1 MSKKPLLWNEPEADE
16 SLLPRRLRQKLGADY
31 IPGYS
36 EIVFANDLSTSKH
49 LTEPEKQEYYKKE
62 FGVGPNVLPVEFK
75 WVRVSG
81 PQGQPTDSAREDTFN
96 YRRMGFKPVTV
107 ETEGDFKTQFGFGF
121 PPVAHIGADGMVRHR
136 DSALFY
142 VDRETADRLERERI
156 AENKR
161 FLGQNQPDGEKNL
174 PRPYTLTDEEVG
186 EVTIGATHNFDKQE

>member
-1 MSKKPLLWNEPEADE
+1 MSKKPLLWNDPATDE

-36 EIVFANDLSTSKH
+36 EIVFANDLSTSQQ
-49 LTEPEKQEYYKKE
+49 LSEADKQEYYKKE

-96 YRRMGFKPVTV
+96 YRRMGYKPVNV
-107 ETEGDFKTQFGFGF
+107 ETEEDFKAQFGFGF
-121 PPVAHIGADGMVRHR
+121 PPVAHIGADGMIRHR

-142 VDRETADRLERERI
+142 VDRATADRLEQERL

-161 FLGQNQPDGEKNL
+161 FLGNNQPDGKANL
-174 PRPYTLTDEEVG
+174 PRPYTLTDEETG
-186 EVTIGATHNFDKQE
+186 SASIGATHTFDSQ